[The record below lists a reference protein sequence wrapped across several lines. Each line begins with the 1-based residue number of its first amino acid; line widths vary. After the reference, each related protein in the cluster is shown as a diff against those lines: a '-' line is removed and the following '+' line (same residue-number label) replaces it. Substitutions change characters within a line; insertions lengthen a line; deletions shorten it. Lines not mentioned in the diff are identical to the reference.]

1 MPKIDNTLRKKE
13 RLISLSSNIGL
24 AKAISK
30 KTNIPLADI
39 ELENFSDGEI
49 HFRVKESVRGCY
61 VYLIQSTCFPSTKH
75 YLELFIALDALKRA
89 SVREITVIMPYYGY
103 SRQDRKANSREPITA
118 KLMAD
123 LLQTAG
129 ADRVVCLDLHA
140 AQIQGF
146 FNIPIDNFSAIPIL
160 SEEFS
165 KLNTNDVVVVSPDHG
180 GVVRA
185 LNFSKFIGV
194 SSLAIID
201 KRRPRANVAEV
212 FNIVG
217 DVKGKIAI
225 IVDDIIDTAG
235 TLVAASKA
243 LVENGATKVYAV
255 ATHPVL
261 SGNAYE
267 KIENS
272 NLEQVVVTD
281 TIPLSKKSN
290 KIRQISVAPLLSEA
304 IIRLI
309 NQESVS
315 GIFKAPNIKEWN
327 LL

>member
-1 MPKIDNTLRKKE
+1 MPKADNSIRKRE
-13 RLISLSSNIGL
+13 RLIALSSNIEL
-24 AKAISK
+24 EKEISK
-30 KTNIPLADI
+30 RTNIPLAEI

-49 HFRVKESVRGCY
+49 HFRAKESVRGCY
-61 VYLIQSTCFPSTKH
+61 VYLIQSTCYPSTKH

-103 SRQDRKANSREPITA
+103 SRQDRKAKSREPITA

-160 SEEFS
+160 SEEFL
-165 KLNTNDVVVVSPDHG
+165 KLKLKDVVVVSPDHG

-201 KRRPRANVAEV
+201 KRRPKANVAEV

-235 TLVAASKA
+235 TLVAAAKA

-255 ATHPVL
+255 ATHAVL
-261 SGNAYE
+261 SGSAYE

-272 NLEQVVVTD
+272 CIEQVVVTN
-281 TIPLSKKSN
+281 TIPLSKKST
-290 KIRQISVAPLLSEA
+290 KINQISVAPLLSEA
-304 IIRLI
+304 ILRLI

-315 GIFKAPNIKEWN
+315 GIFKVPNIKEWN
-327 LL
+327 

>member
-1 MPKIDNTLRKKE
+1 MPKADNSIRKRE
-13 RLISLSSNIGL
+13 RLIALSSNIEL
-24 AKAISK
+24 AKEISK
-30 KTNIPLADI
+30 RTNIPLAEI

-49 HFRVKESVRGCY
+49 HFRAKESVRGCY
-61 VYLIQSTCFPSTKH
+61 VYLIQSTCYPSTKH

-103 SRQDRKANSREPITA
+103 SRQDRKAKSREPITA

-160 SEEFS
+160 SEEFL
-165 KLNTNDVVVVSPDHG
+165 KLKLKDVVVVSPDHG

-201 KRRPRANVAEV
+201 KRRPKANVAEV

-235 TLVAASKA
+235 TLVAAAKA

-255 ATHPVL
+255 ATHAVL
-261 SGNAYE
+261 SGSAYE

-272 NLEQVVVTD
+272 CIEQVVVTN
-281 TIPLSKKSN
+281 TIPLSKKST
-290 KIRQISVAPLLSEA
+290 KINQISVAPLLSEA
-304 IIRLI
+304 ILRLI

-315 GIFKAPNIKEWN
+315 GIFKVPNIKEWN
-327 LL
+327 

>member
-1 MPKIDNTLRKKE
+1 MPKADNSIRKRE
-13 RLISLSSNIGL
+13 RLIALSSNIEL
-24 AKAISK
+24 AKEISK
-30 KTNIPLADI
+30 RTNIPLAEI

-49 HFRVKESVRGCY
+49 HFRAKESVRGCY
-61 VYLIQSTCFPSTKH
+61 VYLIQSTCYPSTKH

-103 SRQDRKANSREPITA
+103 SRQDRKAQSREPITA

-160 SEEFS
+160 SEEFL
-165 KLNTNDVVVVSPDHG
+165 KLKLKDVVVVSPDHG

-201 KRRPRANVAEV
+201 KRRPKANVAEV

-235 TLVAASKA
+235 TLVAAAKA

-255 ATHPVL
+255 ATHAVL
-261 SGNAYE
+261 SGSAYE

-272 NLEQVVVTD
+272 CIEQVVVTN
-281 TIPLSKKSN
+281 TIPLSKKSA
-290 KIRQISVAPLLSEA
+290 KINQISVAPLLSEA
-304 IIRLI
+304 ILRLI

-315 GIFKAPNIKEWN
+315 GIFKVPNIKE
-327 LL
+327 

>member
-1 MPKIDNTLRKKE
+1 MPKADNSIRKRE
-13 RLISLSSNIGL
+13 RLIALSSNIEL
-24 AKAISK
+24 AKEISK
-30 KTNIPLADI
+30 RTNIPLAEI

-49 HFRVKESVRGCY
+49 HFRAKESVRGCY
-61 VYLIQSTCFPSTKH
+61 VYLIQSTCYPSTKH

-103 SRQDRKANSREPITA
+103 SRQDRKAKSREPITA

-160 SEEFS
+160 SEEFL
-165 KLNTNDVVVVSPDHG
+165 KLKLKDVVVVSPDHG

-201 KRRPRANVAEV
+201 KRRPKANVAEV

-235 TLVAASKA
+235 TLVAAAKA

-255 ATHPVL
+255 ATHAVL
-261 SGNAYE
+261 SGSAYE

-272 NLEQVVVTD
+272 CIEQVVVTN
-281 TIPLSKKSN
+281 TIPLSKKST
-290 KIRQISVAPLLSEA
+290 KINQISVAPLLSEA
-304 IIRLI
+304 ILRLI

-315 GIFKAPNIKEWN
+315 GIFKVPNIKE
-327 LL
+327 